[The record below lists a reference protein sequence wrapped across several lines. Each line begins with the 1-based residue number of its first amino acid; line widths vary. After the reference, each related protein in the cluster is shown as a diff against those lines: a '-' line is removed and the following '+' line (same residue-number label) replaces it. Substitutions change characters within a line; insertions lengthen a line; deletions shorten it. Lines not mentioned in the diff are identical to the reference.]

1 MSKSPSELQK
11 WQITLFSTVI
21 FLIVVSP
28 FTYNL
33 TNSLFER
40 ILGTIA
46 IDGCPT
52 FTGLLLHTVV
62 YILIVRYSM
71 ELNIV

>member
-1 MSKSPSELQK
+1 MSKSPSEIQK
-11 WQITLFSTVI
+11 WKITLFSTVI
-21 FLIVVSP
+21 FLVVISP
-28 FTYNL
+28 FTYHL
-33 TNSLFER
+33 TNSLFET

-46 IDGCPT
+46 INGCPT

-62 YILIVRYSM
+62 YILIVRYTM